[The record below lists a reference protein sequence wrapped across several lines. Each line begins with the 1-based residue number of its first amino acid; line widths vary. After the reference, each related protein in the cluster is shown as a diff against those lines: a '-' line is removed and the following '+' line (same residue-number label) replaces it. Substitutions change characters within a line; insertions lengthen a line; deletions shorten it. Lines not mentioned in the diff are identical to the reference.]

1 MFPRL
6 SSMCFVTFTATFYSL
21 VTNLYDANI
30 SALKRSADS
39 DSTSKS
45 ITILI
50 RPSYRL

>member
-30 SALKRSADS
+30 SALKRSADC
-39 DSTSKS
+39 DSTSKKPYYFN
-45 ITILI
+45 TTFL
-50 RPSYRL
+50 PL